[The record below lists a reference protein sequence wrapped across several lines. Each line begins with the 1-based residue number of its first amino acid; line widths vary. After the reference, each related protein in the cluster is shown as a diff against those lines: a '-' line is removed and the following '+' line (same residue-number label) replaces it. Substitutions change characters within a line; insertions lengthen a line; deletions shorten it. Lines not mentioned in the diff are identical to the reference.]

1 MLYRLATEQDIPVL
15 CKIRKQQLIDEGGTP
30 IPGIDEE
37 LLRYFTD
44 KLADGS
50 LVEWVL
56 EDDGQIIATAAIA
69 FMDFPPS
76 YTNRTG
82 LRGYITNMYTAP
94 ACRGKGIA
102 SAMLDRLKQE
112 AEKRAVHSILLH
124 ASALGK
130 PVYKRFGFV
139 ESDQWMELRL

>member
-1 MLYRLATEQDIPVL
+1 MLYRLATVQDIPVL
-15 CKIRKQQLIDEGGTP
+15 CRIRKQQLIDEGGTP
-30 IPGIDEE
+30 IPGMDEE

-56 EDDGQIIATAAIA
+56 EDGGQIIATAAIA

-94 ACRGKGIA
+94 AYRGKGIA
-102 SAMLDRLKQE
+102 SSMLGRLKQE
-112 AEKRAVHSILLH
+112 AEKRSVHSIMLH
-124 ASALGK
+124 ASVLGK
-130 PVYKRFGFV
+130 PVYKQFGFT
-139 ESDQWMELRL
+139 ETNQWMELKL

>member
-1 MLYRLATEQDIPVL
+1 MLYRLATVQDIPVL
-15 CKIRKQQLIDEGGTP
+15 CRIRKQQLIDEGGTP
-30 IPGIDEE
+30 IPGMDEE

-56 EDDGQIIATAAIA
+56 EDGGQIIATA

-94 ACRGKGIA
+94 AYRGKGIA
-102 SAMLDRLKQE
+102 SSMLGRLKQE
-112 AEKRAVHSILLH
+112 AEKRSVHSILLH
-124 ASALGK
+124 ASVLGK
-130 PVYKRFGFV
+130 PVYKQFGFT
-139 ESDQWMELRL
+139 ETNQWMELKL